1 MNRILIL
8 KVLLQSKYFLA
19 KAFIAF
25 LFLVL
30 PIAAFSQSNNDYI
43 IYLDSLGRRTEA
55 GNHDYIRLLQNFRS
69 KVPHCK
75 VYEFYKS
82 GKRKMVGLYSD
93 KYFRF
98 KTGPFTTYYENGNMQ
113 SQISYFENIPSGKCY
128 FWYENGSKKAECE
141 FVRQKSDD
149 FPIMKVNQY
158 WSRIAIQRI
167 IDGKGRFQD
176 EDMTSFSEGELKDGV
191 KDGEWWGTDYKDFFT
206 FTENYAKGKLV
217 SGTSIDSLNQKHSY
231 EAIYVLPKPINDI
244 KHFLKYVKKELKYR
258 KDLKNNEYSEKIAI
272 SFTVSSTGKLSDF
285 DVFKYEQSNIDEA
298 LIEICKNYGDWRPAK
313 SRGINTESFL
323 TIPIDTY
330 RY

>member
-1 MNRILIL
+1 M
-8 KVLLQSKYFLA
+8 KV
-19 KAFIAF
+19 FIAF
-25 LFLVL
+25 LFLIIPL
-30 PIAAFSQSNNDYI
+30 FTFSQTKNNDYI
-43 IYLDSLGRRTEA
+43 IYLDSLGRRTEP

-93 KYFRF
+93 KYFLF

-149 FPIMKVNQY
+149 LPIMKVNQY
-158 WSRIAIQRI
+158 WSRIAIQRV

-176 EDMTSFSEGELKDGV
+176 EDLTSFSEGELKDGV
-191 KDGEWWGTDYKDFFT
+191 KDGEWWGTDYKDFFK
-206 FTENYAKGKLV
+206 FTEVYKKGKLI
-217 SGTSIDSLNQKHSY
+217 SGNAIDSLNQVHPYKEKYIDS
-231 EAIYVLPKPINDI
+231 EPLKGRE
-244 KHFLKYVKKELKYR
+244 HFLNYIKKELNRR
-258 KDLKNNEYSEKIAI
+258 KDLQNNDTYERVVIN
-272 SFTVSSTGKLSDF
+272 FTVDNNGKLKDF
-285 DVFKYEQSNIDEA
+285 DILKYEDSLVDEA
-298 LIEICKNYGDWRPAK
+298 LIEICKSYGDWKPAK
-313 SRGINTESFL
+313 SRGVKTESYLMVPINTR
-323 TIPIDTY
+323 